1 MITLRKIRTLKPT
14 VRLRKCAYV
23 FREAGRLFSVG
34 SGTDRVYLVGLL
46 DIILE
51 TGLPVGSGSV
61 SVSGSGSNNDLS
73 YIIEKKSKLNT
84 VPDSEMVWF
93 CDDIYYFLMNLLGVT
108 VADWDFHNETGG
120 VLSTE
125 KRLTYPIRPY
135 LDHLRSPFNVG
146 AVFRTAESF
155 CCDRVLISVDTAN
168 PDHPRA
174 ARTSRGCTEVLPWET
189 VDISSLID
197 QNLGLGP
204 VFALETGGVD
214 IDKFEF
220 PDRGTVIVGS
230 EELGVSPE
238 GLSAA
243 DSSLGR
249 VSIPTYGA
257 KGSLNVSVAYGIL
270 MQRWVENIMRRN
282 YV

>member
-1 MITLRKIRTLKPT
+1 VITLRKILTLKPAL
-14 VRLRKCAYV
+14 RLRKCAYV
-23 FREAGRLFSVG
+23 FREAGKLFSMG
-34 SGTDRVYLVGLL
+34 SLADRVYLEGLL
-46 DIILE
+46 EIILE
-51 TGLPVGSGSV
+51 TGLPEG
-61 SVSGSGSNNDLS
+61 SGSGSNNDMS
-73 YIIEKKSKLNT
+73 YISEKKFKLHT
-84 VPDSEMVWF
+84 VPNSEMVWF
-93 CDDIYYFLMNLLGVT
+93 CDDIYYFLMTTLGVT
-108 VADWDFHNETGG
+108 AADWDFKDKEGG
-120 VLSTE
+120 VLSAE
-125 KRLTYPIRPY
+125 KRLIYSIRPY
-135 LDHLRSPFNVG
+135 LDHIRSPFNVG

-155 CCDRVLISVDTAN
+155 CCDRVLISADTAT

-174 ARTSRGCTEVLPWET
+174 SKTSRGCTEVLPWET
-189 VDISSLID
+189 ADISSLID

-214 IDKFEF
+214 IDEFEF
-220 PDRGTVIVGS
+220 PDTGTVIVGS

-270 MQRWVENIMRRN
+270 MNRWVEKIMRRKH
-282 YV
+282 V